1 MKSLRATGEMVRK
14 HEGKP
19 MKSKERYYEEGY
31 SREYGEELG
40 EIGAEELE
48 TQEELWLPEEQ
59 VAEGE
64 GEEEPEIEKE
74 PREETTSTVALYLR
88 EMGSL
93 PLISHER
100 EIELARQMEEGRLQS
115 VEATLSAPNALGHV
129 FALAEKV
136 ERGEVLIQEVLKAPA
151 ENGETI
157 DAEAYHRRLRKN
169 VGKLRRLSGG
179 EERIEAELKKKRLAQ
194 RRRDAAETKR
204 AKIRKA
210 ILEGLKDLGL
220 TETRV
225 EEVAEELKKVYSR
238 LAVLEQRRQAATKSA
253 ERAQIFRQIR
263 ALEATARLPAAELKA
278 LVCAIIEGESK
289 IQLARKEFIEANL
302 RLVVSIA
309 KKYINRGLQF
319 LDLIQEGNLG
329 LMRAVEKF
337 DYRLGFRFSTYAS
350 WWIRQAITRAII
362 DSGHTIRVPVH
373 RIEARNKLLRTSQ
386 YLLKKLGREPHP
398 EEIAAEAGLPVEEVL
413 KIFRSAAEP
422 VSLETPIGDGDS
434 RLADFVEDKNAPKPA
449 EEAIQADIQTEVKKA
464 LAILPPRQEAVIRL
478 RFGIGEDRDHTLEEL
493 GEKFALTRERIRQIE
508 QKAIRALRFAVRP
521 KSAPAG
527 AARQGP
533 AAGSDALDSYP
544 SLSDLA

>member
-1 MKSLRATGEMVRK
+1 MKSRAG
-14 HEGKP
+14 
-19 MKSKERYYEEGY
+19 YEEGFSHEY
-31 SREYGEELG
+31 SGELK

-48 TQEELWLPEEQ
+48 PQEDLWLPEAEP
-59 VAEGE
+59 AEGE
-64 GEEEPEIEKE
+64 AEEEAETETE
-74 PREETTSTVALYLR
+74 AREETASTIALYLR

-100 EIELARQMEEGRLQS
+100 EIELAKQMEEGWLQS
-115 VEATLSAPNALGHV
+115 TEATLSAPTALAHV
-129 FALAEKV
+129 FTLAQKTDQ
-136 ERGEVLIQEVLKAPA
+136 GEVLIQDVLKATA
-151 ENGETI
+151 EGGEPT
-157 DAEAYHRRLRKN
+157 DTEVHRRRFRKD
-169 VGKLRRLSGG
+169 VAKLSRLSRSQ
-179 EERIEAELKKKRLAQ
+179 ERIEAELKKKRVTK
-194 RRRDAAETKR
+194 RRRDALEAKR
-204 AKIRKA
+204 SKIKKA
-210 ILEGLKDLGL
+210 ILEELKDLGL

-225 EEVAEELKKVYSR
+225 ADVAEELKKVYSR
-238 LAVLEQRRQAATKSA
+238 LAVLEQRRQAATKSE
-253 ERAQIFRQIR
+253 ERARILKEIR
-263 ALEATARLPAAELKA
+263 ALEGTARLPAGELKA
-278 LVCAIIEGESK
+278 LVCSIIEGESK

-373 RIEARNKLLRTSQ
+373 RIEARNKLVRTSQ
-386 YLLKKLGREPHP
+386 YLMRKLGREPHP

-434 RLADFVEDKNAPKPA
+434 RLADFVEDKNAPRPA
-449 EEAIQADIQTEVKKA
+449 EEAIQADIQIEVKKA

-508 QKAIRALRFAVRP
+508 QKAIRSLRFAGRP

-527 AARQGP
+527 ASRQAP
-533 AAGSDALDSYP
+533 AIGSGAAEPYSSFSDS
-544 SLSDLA
+544 A